1 MTGSLP
7 DMPLILI
14 TNDDGVDSPGIHA
27 LVRAVDHL
35 GDVRIVAPAGQR
47 SWIGKAITRHDPIE
61 AHRVERAGFE
71 MLSVVGTPADCA
83 QIGIHNQDDRP
94 DLVLSGINIGSNA
107 GSAYV
112 MGSGTV
118 GAALEASI
126 SGVPAVAFSAM
137 SWDDWDAYNDFVVSS
152 DAAEYWQRMGAVCA
166 RVTATVLERGFP
178 DCDVLNVNIP
188 VEADGATRLVGARVA
203 DTAYNAVFRGNGA
216 GSYVHDYEGLSHI
229 ETADDTDIAA
239 LRRGEVAVTPLR
251 LRFGS
256 TPGPT
261 FDEYFA

>member
-14 TNDDGVDSPGIHA
+14 TNDDGVDSPGLHA
-27 LVRAVDHL
+27 LARAVESL
-35 GDVRIVAPAGQR
+35 GDLRIVAPSGQR
-47 SWIGKAITRHDPIE
+47 SWIGKAITRHDPIPV
-61 AHRVERAGFE
+61 RNVERAGFE
-71 MLSVVGTPADCA
+71 MLSVAGTPADCA
-83 QIGIHNQDDRP
+83 QIGIHNRGPRP

-118 GAALEASI
+118 GAALESSI
-126 SGVPAVAFSAM
+126 SGVPAIAFSAM
-137 SWDDWDAYNDFVVSS
+137 SWEDWDAYNEFVVSPE
-152 DAAEYWQRMGAVCA
+152 AEGYWQRMGEVCA

-188 VEADGATRLVGARVA
+188 IEGDGSTPLRGARVA
-203 DTAYNAVFRGNGA
+203 DTAYNAVFEPNGDGA
-216 GSYVHDYEGLSHI
+216 YVHGYEGLTHI

-239 LRRGEVAVTPLR
+239 LLRGEVALTPLR
-251 LRFGS
+251 IRFGS
-256 TPGPT
+256 NPGPS
-261 FDEYFA
+261 FDELFA

>member
-1 MTGSLP
+1 MSL
-7 DMPLILI
+7 LLV

-27 LVRAVDHL
+27 LARAVEPL
-35 GDVRIVAPAGQR
+35 GELRIVAPSGQR
-47 SWIGKAITRHDPIE
+47 SWIGKAITRHDPIDV
-61 AHRVERAGFE
+61 RWVERAGFE

-83 QIGIHNQDDRP
+83 QIGIHNQDGRP
-94 DLVLSGINIGSNA
+94 DLVVSGINIGSNA

-126 SGVPAVAFSAM
+126 SGVPAIAFSAM
-137 SWDDWDAYNDFVVSS
+137 SWDDWDAYNEFVVGP
-152 DAAEYWQRMGAVCA
+152 DAAEYWDRMGAVCA
-166 RVTATVLERGFP
+166 RVTERVLERGFP

-188 VEADGATRLVGARVA
+188 VEADATTRFAGSRVA

-216 GSYVHDYEGLSHI
+216 GAYVHDYEGLSHI

-256 TPGPT
+256 TPDPE